1 LFDVGQN
8 LKYPLDDEKWA
19 EKILI
24 GGALNVIPI
33 INFFSMGYTL
43 ESMRA
48 GTRGETTLPE
58 WQDWGDKFVAGLMV
72 FVISFAY
79 MLVPSILM
87 CLGAGGLVG
96 MMHFGDVG
104 WGIAGGGLTLLTF
117 LIIIALAFI
126 LPMALAHFVAEDRIG
141 AAFEFGEVW
150 RRIRTVF
157 GDYLVAIVLFMVLSV
172 ILGTLFVIPILGWIV
187 FLFGV
192 FYLGVA
198 FANLIG
204 RLYHQASAGNSTS
217 GIIR

>member
-1 LFDVGQN
+1 MFGLDPSQIVVN
-8 LKYPLDDEKWA
+8 PLPVA
-19 EKILI
+19 
-24 GGALNVIPI
+24 P
-33 INFFSMGYTL
+33 
-43 ESMRA
+43 RA
-48 GTRGETTLPE
+48 GEPYRNVRDARGTEIKHAGRRARPKI
-58 WQDWGDKFVAGLMV
+58 KFLRDVAGLMV

-204 RLYHQASAGNSTS
+204 RLYHQASAGNSTI
-217 GIIR
+217 GVIR

>member
-1 LFDVGQN
+1 MFDVGQN

-117 LIIIALAFI
+117 DHYRPGFI

-157 GDYLVAIVLFMVLSV
+157 ETTWWHSPVYGIKCDTGNAICDSHARMDRL
-172 ILGTLFVIPILGWIV
+172 
-187 FLFGV
+187 LFGV
-192 FYLGVA
+192 FISGCLRH
-198 FANLIG
+198 LIG
-204 RLYHQASAGNSTS
+204 RLYHQASAG
-217 GIIR
+217 IPQ